1 MEVRGRKSEVRGR
14 KCGRMGNCENSA
26 VEAMHRIK
34 EIGKRS
40 KEALESGD
48 YVGFGKLLDEHWRVK
63 KSITVYGFQV

>member
-48 YVGFGKLLDEHWRVK
+48 YVGFGKLLDEH
-63 KSITVYGFQV
+63 